1 MNGFPKY
8 LLAVDGG
15 GTGTRLQLADMSG
28 KLLAQVEGGPSAL
41 GQGIDNAWRTIRDLC
56 AAACQ
61 QAGLTF
67 VPQDCAIGLG
77 LSGVHNPEWAAA
89 FLAAAP
95 AFIDIALETDAF
107 TTLLGAHAGAPGA
120 VVAIGTG
127 SVGEAL
133 YPDGRR
139 ASAGG
144 WGWISGDEASGAWLG
159 KQAANLAQR
168 QLDGRL
174 LPSPL
179 ATAVIQQYGGD
190 KTGLQHWLGQADQ
203 HAYARLAPLVVQCAD
218 TDPLARQLLQTA
230 ARDAMS
236 LAMALDP
243 QAQLPL
249 AWCGGL
255 AQVLIH
261 YLPEPCDR
269 PILPPKG
276 QSVDGALTLIRK
288 RMEDRHG

>member
-1 MNGFPKY
+1 MNGFPKC
-8 LLAVDGG
+8 LMAVDGG
-15 GTGTRLQLADMSG
+15 GTGTRL
-28 KLLAQVEGGPSAL
+28 LLANPAGDVLARVEGGPSAL
-41 GQGIDNAWRTIRDLC
+41 GQGIDNAWQTIRGLC
-56 AAACQ
+56 EQACQ
-61 QAGLTF
+61 QVGMDF
-67 VPQDCAIGLG
+67 VPEHCAIGLG
-77 LSGVHNPEWAAA
+77 LSGVHNPVWAAA

-95 AFIDIALETDAF
+95 AFMAIALETDAF

-133 YPDGRR
+133 FPDGRR
-139 ASAGG
+139 TSAGG

-174 LPSPL
+174 SGSAL
-179 ATAVIQQYGGD
+179 ATEVIRACGGS
-190 KTGLQHWLGQADQ
+190 KTALQNWLGDADQ

-218 TDPLARQLLQTA
+218 TDPLARRLLVTA
-230 ARDAMS
+230 AQDAMS
-236 LAMALDP
+236 LADALDP
-243 QAQLPL
+243 TGQLPL
-249 AWCGGL
+249 AMCGGL

-261 YLPEPCDR
+261 YLPEPCAR

-276 QSVDGALTLIRK
+276 QSVDGALTLIRT